1 MKFSSL
7 IFVSL
12 LFLTTT
18 TLTNCS
24 TPDEDESSSVRNH
37 YNLYIEEEYGNDDA
51 EEEDDDMDYLDN
63 DENEDIV
70 YTGMI
75 SSKKPTASPPPS
87 GLSKT
92 QSILVNNALPT
103 KLGPVSSPPLPSFSG
118 VTSATCKRWRCKLN
132 GYTPIWKP
140 GTPDSCSKIYG
151 KLSMASRADCQNK
164 YCEQVCAQF

>member
-12 LFLTTT
+12 LFLTAT

-75 SSKKPTASPPPS
+75 SSKKPSAPPQ
-87 GLSKT
+87 
-92 QSILVNNALPT
+92 QSVLVNNALPT
-103 KLGPVSSPPLPSFSG
+103 KLGPASSSPSFSG
-118 VTSATCKRWRCKLN
+118 VTSAACKRWRCKLN
-132 GYTPIWKP
+132 GYTPIWKS
-140 GTPDSCSKIYG
+140 GTPPSCSENYN
-151 KLSMASRADCQNK
+151 KLSMTSKADCQNK